1 MRSESEVSR
10 LECDVLLV
18 GAGIMSATVATLL
31 KELDPTLHIEVF
43 ERLDR
48 VAGES
53 SDASNNAGTGHAAL
67 CELNYTSLKSDGT
80 VDISKALKVME
91 SFEVSKQ
98 FWAWLAERNAVA
110 EETLIRAVPHISF
123 VTGEEDVA
131 FLKKRHAALTASHLF
146 EGMEYTESP
155 DELAAWMP
163 LMMQGREPSE
173 PMAATRSLL
182 GTDVNFGAL
191 TRGLFTH
198 LKRAF
203 GVEVWLEHAV
213 HSLKQLDDKRWLAE
227 VNDRALGLSREV
239 CAKFVFIGAGGGAL
253 ELLDDSGIE
262 EGAGYGGFPVGGQWL
277 VCKNPEVIRQHN
289 AKVYGKA
296 KVGAPP
302 MSVPHLDSR
311 YLDGKKSLLFGP
323 FAGFS
328 TKFMK
333 EGSYLDLPLS
343 FTADNLIPM
352 LGAGLHNLPLTRYL
366 ISEVTKSIEERIDAL
381 REFVPTAKSEDW
393 ELAIAGQRV
402 QVIKMDDAEGG
413 RLEFGT
419 EIISAK
425 DNSLAALLGASPGA
439 STSVSIALDLLA
451 DCFPEQMA
459 SARWKQRLRDMIP
472 SVGQRLNGH
481 PELAREVR
489 VQSHKTLGLKVPG

>member
-1 MRSESEVSR
+1 MCIR
-10 LECDVLLV
+10 
-18 GAGIMSATVATLL
+18 
-31 KELDPTLHIEVF
+31 
-43 ERLDR
+43 DR
-48 VAGES
+48 
-53 SDASNNAGTGHAAL
+53 
-67 CELNYTSLKSDGT
+67 
-80 VDISKALKVME
+80 
-91 SFEVSKQ
+91 
-98 FWAWLAERNAVA
+98 
-110 EETLIRAVPHISF
+110 
-123 VTGEEDVA
+123 
-131 FLKKRHAALTASHLF
+131 
-146 EGMEYTESP
+146 
-155 DELAAWMP
+155 
-163 LMMQGREPSE
+163 
-173 PMAATRSLL
+173 
-182 GTDVNFGAL
+182 
-191 TRGLFTH
+191 
-198 LKRAF
+198 
-203 GVEVWLEHAV
+203 
-213 HSLKQLDDKRWLAE
+213 
-227 VNDRALGLSREV
+227 
-239 CAKFVFIGAGGGAL
+239 
-253 ELLDDSGIE
+253 
-262 EGAGYGGFPVGGQWL
+262 AGYGGFPVGGQWL

-402 QVIKMDDAEGG
+402 QVIKKDDAEGG